1 MVLDSVMMLWSIIG
15 STICV
20 LIGFT
25 FPSAIWLRLKSDG
38 AAWKVRAAQAIFVS
52 SLVFGI
58 LCTVGA
64 VMNLD
69 RPACPAVVLEA
80 SANATSAVGPT
91 APLAAATVTAGP
103 NASLPL
109 SVLA

>member
-1 MVLDSVMMLWSIIG
+1 MLLDSVMMLWSIIG

-25 FPSAIWLRLKSDG
+25 FPSAIWLRLKTDG
-38 AAWKVRAAQAIFVS
+38 AAWKVRTAQSIFVS
-52 SLVFGI
+52 SLVFGV

-64 VMNLD
+64 LMNLN
-69 RPACPAVVLEA
+69 RPACPAEVLEG
-80 SANATSAVGPT
+80 SANATTAIGPAG
-91 APLAAATVTAGP
+91 APAGP